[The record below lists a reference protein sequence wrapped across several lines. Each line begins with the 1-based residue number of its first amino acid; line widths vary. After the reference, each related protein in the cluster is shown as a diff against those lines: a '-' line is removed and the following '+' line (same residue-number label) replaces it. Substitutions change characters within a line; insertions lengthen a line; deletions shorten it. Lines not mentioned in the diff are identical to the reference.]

1 VDGSRW
7 TVVLLKRVEVG
18 DEELVDVDATWT
30 WRL

>member
-18 DEELVDVDATWT
+18 DKELVDVDATWT
-30 WRL
+30 